1 MNKLDGL
8 KHQVKLAFDL
18 NVKNTHV
25 LNSDDY
31 MKQNTSIR
39 FEDLLWLIEQA
50 EQGEQ
55 YEKALTDI
63 AAYHRERE
71 IYSSIT
77 GIAKKALES
86 QSD

>member
-1 MNKLDGL
+1 MNKIDGL

-31 MKQNTSIR
+31 MKQNTFIR
-39 FEDLLWLIEQA
+39 FEDLFRLIEQV
-50 EQGEQ
+50 EQ

-63 AAYHRERE
+63 AAYHRDWE